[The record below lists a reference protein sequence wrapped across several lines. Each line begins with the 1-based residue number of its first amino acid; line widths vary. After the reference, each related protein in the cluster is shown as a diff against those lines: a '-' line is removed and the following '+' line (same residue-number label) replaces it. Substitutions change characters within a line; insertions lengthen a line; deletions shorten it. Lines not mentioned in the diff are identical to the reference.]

1 MELTKNRGMYA
12 ENIFTRSC
20 DYYRH
25 RGIAIVEK
33 RMVPINI
40 LKRVNEQTI
49 IGRLLAKSYVD
60 YCGCYQGQHL
70 EIEVKETNE
79 KNLSLN
85 IIKPHQLEYM
95 ALAINHKS
103 KVFLLVYFSLYD
115 KFYLINFLW
124 IQTWL
129 KLNKTKTIRYE
140 EIVKNG
146 NELPIIYPGII
157 DFLKFI

>member
-1 MELTKNRGMYA
+1 
-12 ENIFTRSC
+12 
-20 DYYRH
+20 
-25 RGIAIVEK
+25 
-33 RMVPINI
+33 
-40 LKRVNEQTI
+40 
-49 IGRLLAKSYVD
+49 
-60 YCGCYQGQHL
+60 
-70 EIEVKETNE
+70 
-79 KNLSLN
+79 
-85 IIKPHQLEYM
+85 M